1 MPIEPNWGIK
11 KNSDGKNTFWFGF
24 KGHLVVTTKSQY
36 IASRLMTSGNLSD
49 SKTANPLLKEVENL
63 FPGHFTTTILDARY
77 DFEPIYRQLHEYQMR
92 AVIHY
97 KSE

>member
-24 KGHLVVTTKSQY
+24 KEHLVVTTKSQY

-49 SKTANPLLKEVENL
+49 SNAAIPLLKKVENL
-63 FPGHFTTTILDARY
+63 FPGHFTTTILDAGY
-77 DFEPIYRQLHEYQMR
+77 DLPLITRVSNACSDLL
-92 AVIHY
+92 
-97 KSE
+97 